1 MGSSTI
7 SRQLKDEKRTSG
19 ILYNSII
26 VYDVIVNRS
35 CNFILQ
41 SYFAKEQVPDIKV
54 KEDIVAYAMTKWPLL
69 FSRFYETVKIS
80 GKTLY
85 NLMKVLNACVII
97 NTFIAVCMCTHD
109 MYSKEHDILVFTK
122 IVTLTKH
129 I

>member
-1 MGSSTI
+1 M
-7 SRQLKDEKRTSG
+7 
-19 ILYNSII
+19 
-26 VYDVIVNRS
+26 
-35 CNFILQ
+35 
-41 SYFAKEQVPDIKV
+41 PDIKV

-85 NLMKVLNACVII
+85 NLMKVLNAFVII
-97 NTFIAVCMCTHD
+97 NTFIAVRMCTHN
-109 MYSKEHDILVFTK
+109 MCVARSVTFLVFTK